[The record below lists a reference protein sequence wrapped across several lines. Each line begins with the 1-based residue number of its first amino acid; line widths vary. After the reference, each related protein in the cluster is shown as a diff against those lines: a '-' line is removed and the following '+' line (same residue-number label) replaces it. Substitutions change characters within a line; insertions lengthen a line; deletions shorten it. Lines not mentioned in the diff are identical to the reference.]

1 MIRKHLTILIL
12 YILIALAVSW
22 PLALNF
28 ASAIPGID
36 GDAAS
41 FVWALGWAK
50 TALADLRVNPFHT
63 DYVFYPLG
71 GATQLLW
78 AVSLVGF
85 VSIPLQYLFGLIATH
100 NLLYLAATVLTAY
113 GTFLLADEVIRKARL
128 EIRESRFDAT
138 PLPPFATF
146 LMMQF
151 IVQNR
156 KLANRRS
163 TLAPFVA
170 GLVFAF
176 APLRLGYGL
185 AFTNLFNTEFI
196 SFYLLFLLRATRE
209 KSWRMAVLAGV
220 FLGLN
225 AYIDFQIAAFLILLT
240 VLYAAYR
247 AIEIAATQTQS
258 RPPSAEDLVGGGRL
272 RVRVAAVSTAQAPI
286 LITAFTSLMIAVPI
300 LLAVANDFAIE
311 GGNYIRVYKLDYSA
325 ARSYDL
331 LSFFVPNARSTLYAD
346 APLKIAN
353 VNSAV
358 QAQDESALSPDRQP
372 FVGYI
377 VLALAAFAV
386 ARRWRQARFWL
397 FVAILFALFSLGPS
411 LHLFGRDT
419 GIPLPF
425 LALHEIPILN
435 HIRIPMRYGIV
446 VPLALAMLVAMAVD
460 KLKLEVGSWKL
471 EVRKRRL
478 EVGDWKWR
486 DVLKIRLASLTLA
499 LVPVGI
505 LIEFAV
511 LPYPMQPLTIP
522 RIYETIARVPGDFTI
537 LEIPTFNW
545 RGAAD
550 AEVYQAIHGKRILRA
565 YTNRI
570 APGPAEYF
578 AYRGTPIVVR
588 SLRVLEGAEKGELAP
603 DDIAEDKRARDRVV
617 QFFNLRY
624 AILHRSYL
632 KAEQVRDIDAYVRD
646 VLGARVVD
654 DDGEVIAYEI
664 PPATSVPDVVA
675 IDLREN
681 IGQMYA
687 GRGWQFEYP
696 PANWNGEFNFVWAR
710 GAQSDIYFVAGNA
723 DDHVMT
729 LHARAESLQAVS
741 VYLNDRQVGV
751 VELSSEWKDYE
762 IALPVRAIVQG
773 MNRLQL
779 NYESDLQET
788 IGITTIDIRRIDI
801 RRGNHGTQTGR

>member
-675 IDLREN
+675 VDLREN

-696 PANWNGEFNFVWAR
+696 PANWNGEFNFVWTR
-710 GAQSDIYFVAGNA
+710 GAQSEIYFVAGNA

>member
-1 MIRKHLTILIL
+1 MLRKHLTILIL
-12 YILIALAVSW
+12 YILIALAMSW

-50 TALADLRVNPFHT
+50 TALADLHVNPFHT

-78 AVSLVGF
+78 AVSLIGF

-100 NLLYLAATVLTAY
+100 NLLYLAATMLTAY
-113 GTFLLADEVIRKARL
+113 GTFLLAEYVIRDSRFG
-128 EIRESRFDAT
+128 IRDSRFDSR
-138 PLPPFATF
+138 PLLPFATF

-185 AFTNLFNTEFI
+185 AFLNLFNTEFI
-196 SFYLLFLLRATRE
+196 PFYLLFLLRATCE
-209 KSWRMAVLAGV
+209 KSWRMAIVAGI
-220 FLGLN
+220 FLGVN
-225 AYIDFQIAAFLILLT
+225 AYLDFQIAAFLILLT
-240 VLYAAYR
+240 VLCAAYR

-258 RPPSAEDLVGGGRL
+258 RPSPTNAAADAGRL
-272 RVRVAAVSTAQAPI
+272 RVLVAAVLTAQAPI
-286 LITAFTSLMIAVPI
+286 LVTALASLIIAVPI

-446 VPLALAMLVAMAVD
+446 VPLALAMLAGLAID
-460 KLKLEVGSWKL
+460 KLKLEIGSWKL

-478 EVGDWKWR
+478 ESGEWKWR
-486 DVLKIRLASLTLA
+486 DVLRIRLAGLALA

-505 LIEFAV
+505 LFEFAV
-511 LPYPMQPLTIP
+511 LPYPMQALTIP

-578 AYRGTPIVVR
+578 GYRGTPIVVR

-603 DDIAEDKRARDRVV
+603 DDIVEDKRARDRVV

-710 GAQSDIYFVAGNA
+710 GAQSDIYFVAA
-723 DDHVMT
+723 DVGDHMMT
-729 LHARAESLQAVS
+729 LHARAESPQAVG
-741 VYLNDRQVGV
+741 VYLNDQQVGEIV
-751 VELSSEWKDYE
+751 LSAEWKDYE
-762 IALPVRAIVQG
+762 IALPARAVVQG

-779 NYESDLQET
+779 NYGSELQET

-801 RRGNHGTQTGR
+801 RRGNHGTQTSR